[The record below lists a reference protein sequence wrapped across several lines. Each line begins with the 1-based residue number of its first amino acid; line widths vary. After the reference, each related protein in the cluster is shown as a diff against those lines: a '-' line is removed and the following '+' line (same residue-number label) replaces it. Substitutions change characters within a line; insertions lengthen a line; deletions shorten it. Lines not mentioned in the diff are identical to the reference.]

1 MNTYSSRRAKACAIP
16 SYVKQ
21 IVFNRDNGRCVYC
34 GRPGLPEA
42 HFISRSKG
50 GLGVKENILTLCRP
64 CHDRFDHGT
73 REEREGMRE
82 FFREYLMTQDP
93 EWDEEKLIYRRYL

>member
-1 MNTYSSRRAKACAIP
+1 MNKYSSRRAKACAIP

-21 IVFNRDNGRCVYC
+21 AVYKRDEGRCVYC

-50 GLGVKENILTLCRP
+50 GLGVQENVLTLCRP
-64 CHDRFDHGT
+64 CHDKFDNGDRQT
-73 REEREGMRE
+73 REGMRE
-82 FFREYLMTQDP
+82 FFREYLMTQYP
-93 EWDEEKLIYRRYL
+93 EWDEEKLIYRRYT